1 MVKEKNKF
9 VLYAL
14 GFNLLLGVCTFAY
27 FILKEKGIFTLFADF
42 NNQQIPFNILANQ
55 AVKSGEVFWN
65 WNIDLILLGLS
76 VFIIWEALFSGL
88 RYCFQQRLFHILQA
102 GFLF

>member
-55 AVKSGEVFWN
+55 AVKSGEIFWN
-65 WNIDLILLGLS
+65 WNIDLG
-76 VFIIWEALFSGL
+76 
-88 RYCFQQRLFHILQA
+88 
-102 GFLF
+102 